1 MLKLVFRAALSAYY
15 ATRATVPRAGVSL
28 TVPVFFKE
36 GANAILR
43 KRSSLQK
50 KCTHGRCQTCG
61 HPTPQ
66 QRKHRRRRPLWRV
79 RYRRNKPRG
88 KSTEEGPQ
96 TPQLSATTG
105 TKRTPARAHSSEE
118 WATFWASRRAATDF
132 LRGLCLEALFESLKH
147 ASGAQK
153 LPAAVRHAWCSG
165 ALPFAE
171 GKVYI

>member
-1 MLKLVFRAALSAYY
+1 MPSLEATLKLAFLAALSAYY

-105 TKRTPARAHSSEE
+105 AKRTPARAHSSDHFLGL
-118 WATFWASRRAATDF
+118 ATGGNR
-132 LRGLCLEALFESLKH
+132 LFEGALLGSFVRKSKTRFRCTK
-147 ASGAQK
+147 ASGRRQTC
-153 LPAAVRHAWCSG
+153 LV
-165 ALPFAE
+165 
-171 GKVYI
+171 